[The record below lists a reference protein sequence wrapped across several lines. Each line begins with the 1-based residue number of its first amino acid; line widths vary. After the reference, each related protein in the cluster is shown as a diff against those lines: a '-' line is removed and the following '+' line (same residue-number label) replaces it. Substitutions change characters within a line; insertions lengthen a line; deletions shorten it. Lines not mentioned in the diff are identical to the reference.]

1 MVENII
7 SYSIKNRFLILFFT
21 FILTIGSFWAVKNTN
36 LDALPDLSPVQVIVQ
51 VEWNGQSPKT
61 IEEQIS
67 YPLISNLMSLP
78 NIDTV
83 RAMSSFSNAMIYIIF
98 KDGTD
103 IYDSRSRILEQLS
116 TLQGTFPQ
124 GSTVKLG
131 PDATGVGWA
140 YQYALKSNNKSLEEL
155 RTLQD
160 YYYKFALL
168 GVDGVSEIA
177 TVGGYIKNYEITL
190 NQDKL
195 VQYNLDIQNIKNSI
209 QSNNKDVGGGIILEN
224 GFEHII
230 TARGYLKSVY
240 DIENI
245 TIQTSNNIPLKLK
258 DIATV
263 NVTSTPRRGMAD
275 LNAEGETVGG
285 IVIVRYGENP
295 YSVIQAV
302 KEKLKTLNVPDVEV
316 VEVYDRTSLIDKA
329 IDTLKNTLMEESIIV
344 MIVAGLFL
352 FHFRSALI
360 IIITLP
366 LTVLI
371 SFLLM
376 KFLDIGSNIMSLG
389 GIAIAIGAM
398 VDATIVMVENAHKN
412 LQGKD
417 NLTNQERVDIII
429 KSSKQVGRPIFFAL
443 ILVVVSFLPIFAL
456 SGQEGRL
463 FTPLAFTKTFA
474 MLVGAI
480 LSITIVPI
488 LMIFLIKGKILRE
501 EKNFINRFFI
511 NIYSPFLRLALKLKY
526 LVITIFLG
534 TLIFAYF
541 VYEKQKWEF
550 MPMMNEQTFMYMPV
564 TPYGI
569 GIDLAKELAQKTN
582 EVIKSFPE
590 VENSFAKVGRADS
603 ATDPAPLAMI
613 ETIIT
618 FKPQEQWREGMTYKK
633 LMEEMDK
640 KLQVQGLINSWTYPI
655 RGRIDMLLTGIRTP
669 LGIKLYGNDNKTLE
683 DVSIKIEQIL
693 KKYEGTL
700 SVSADKANSGYYLNI
715 KIDEEMISRYNIT
728 KDDVLQTIS
737 LGVEGTQISTF
748 LDKLER
754 YPITLRYESTQRED
768 ITTLENLLIKTNLG
782 FQPIRLFANLEYEEQ
797 ASVIKSEK
805 GLNVNFVY
813 ITPKEGFSTKQYKD
827 ETNELLKELELPSG
841 YYFEWAGQ
849 SVYLESAMQKLFYII
864 PITFMIIFVLIYLAL
879 KDMTY
884 TLIIFF
890 TLPFAITGGIFYME
904 YLDFNFSIA
913 VIVGFLALL
922 GVAAETSIVM
932 LIYLNE
938 AIQELRQKNEEYSK
952 EMFIESIYKGAVLRL
967 RPKLMTLFTLLGGL
981 MPIMYIDGVGSEVMQ
996 RIAAPMIGGM
1006 VSSTFLTLIV
1016 IPVIF
1021 YIVMFKRNNVSKH
1034 LLNNK
1039 DIK

>member
-7 SYSIKNRFLILFFT
+7 SSSVKNKFIVLFFVLV
-21 FILTIGSFWAVKNTN
+21 LTIGSFWAVKNTN
-36 LDALPDLSPVQVIVQ
+36 LDALPDLSPPQVIIQ

-78 NIDTV
+78 NIQTV
-83 RAMSSFSNAMIYIIF
+83 RAMSSFSNSMIYIIF

-116 TLQGTFPQ
+116 TLQGTFPE
-124 GSTVKLG
+124 GSVVQIG

-140 YQYALKSNNKSLEEL
+140 YEYALKSKTKSLEEL

-177 TVGGYIKNYEITL
+177 SIGGYVKNYEITL

-195 VQYNLDIQNIKNSI
+195 VQYNLSIDDVRKIIVANNS
-209 QSNNKDVGGGIILEN
+209 DTGGRIILEN
-224 GFEHII
+224 GYEHII
-230 TARGYLKSVY
+230 TARGYLKSVT

-245 TIQTSNNIPLKLK
+245 TITNQNNTPLKIK
-258 DIATV
+258 DIAEV
-263 NVTSTPRRGMAD
+263 NITSSARRGMVD
-275 LNAEGETVGG
+275 LDGEGETVGG
-285 IVIVRYGENP
+285 IVVVRYGENP
-295 YSVIQAV
+295 YAVIKAV

-329 IDTLKNTLMEESIIV
+329 IDTLKNTLIEESIIV
-344 MIVAGLFL
+344 AIISGLFL

-366 LTVLI
+366 ITVLI

-376 KFLDIGSNIMSLG
+376 KLFGLGSNIMSLG

-398 VDATIVMVENAHKN
+398 VDATIVMVENAHKY
-412 LQGKD
+412 LHGKE
-417 NLTNQERVDIII
+417 NITNDERIEIII
-429 KSSKQVGRPIFFAL
+429 KSAKQVGRPIFFAL
-443 ILVVVSFLPIFAL
+443 VLVVVSFLPIFGL
-456 SGQEGRL
+456 TGQEGRL
-463 FTPLAFTKTFA
+463 FSPLAFTKSFA
-474 MLVGAI
+474 MGVGAI
-480 LSITIVPI
+480 LSITLVPI
-488 LMIFLIKGKILRE
+488 LMIFFIKGKIIGE
-501 EKNFINRFFI
+501 DKNLLNKFFI
-511 NIYSPFLRLALKLKY
+511 NLYSPFLKLALKLRY
-526 LVITIFLG
+526 LVIVVFVG
-534 TLIFAYF
+534 TLVLAYT

-590 VENSFAKVGRADS
+590 VETAFAKVGRAQT

-618 FKPQEQWREGMTYKK
+618 FKPQEEWREGMTYKK
-633 LMEEMDK
+633 LMEEMDS

-669 LGIKLYGNDNKTLE
+669 LGIKLYGNDHELLE
-683 DVSIKIEQIL
+683 ETATKIEQKL

-700 SVSADKANSGYYLNI
+700 SVSADKINSGYYLNI
-715 KIDEEMISRYNIT
+715 EINDEMISRYGIT
-728 KDDVLQTIS
+728 RNDILQTIS
-737 LGVEGTQISTF
+737 LGVGGSQISTF
-748 LDKLER
+748 IDKLER
-754 YPITLRYESTQRED
+754 YPISLRYETTQRED
-768 ITTLENLLIKTNLG
+768 INVLENLQIKTKLG
-782 FQPIRLFANLEYEEQ
+782 YQPLRLFADLTYEEGP
-797 ASVIKSEK
+797 SVIKSEK
-805 GLNVNFVY
+805 ALNVNFVY
-813 ITPKEGFSTKQYKD
+813 ITPKDGVSTKQYKD
-827 ETNELLKELELPSG
+827 EANELLKEIKLPDG

-849 SVYLESAMQKLFYII
+849 SEYLESAMKRLAYII
-864 PITFMIIFVLIYLAL
+864 PLTFMVIFILIYFAL
-879 KDMTY
+879 KNITY
-884 TLIIFF
+884 TMVIFL
-890 TLPFAITGGIFYME
+890 TLPFALSGGVFYLE
-904 YLDFNFSIA
+904 YLNFNISVA

-932 LIYLNE
+932 LVYLDE
-938 AIQELRQKNEEYSK
+938 AIKEMKEKIREYSNK
-952 EMFIESIYKGAVLRL
+952 DLAEAIFKGAVLRL
-967 RPKLMTLFTLLGGL
+967 RPKLMTLFAILGGL
-981 MPIMYIDGVGSEVMQ
+981 IPIMYINGVGSEVMQ

-1006 VSSTFLTLIV
+1006 ITSAFLTLII
-1016 IPVIF
+1016 IPSIF
-1021 YIVMFKRNNVSKH
+1021 YILEIRNNKATY
-1034 LLNNK
+1034 
-1039 DIK
+1039 

>member
-7 SYSIKNRFLILFFT
+7 SYSVRNKFLVLFFI
-21 FILTIGSFWAVKNTN
+21 FILTLGSFWAVKNTS
-36 LDALPDLSPVQVIVQ
+36 LDALPDLSPPQVIVQ
-51 VEWNGQSPKT
+51 VEWSGQSPKT

-67 YPLISNLMSLP
+67 YPLISSLMSLP
-78 NIDTV
+78 NIETV

-103 IYDSRSRILEQLS
+103 LYDSRSRILEQLS
-116 TLQGTFPQ
+116 TLQGTFPE
-124 GSTVKLG
+124 GSSVQIG

-140 YQYALKSNNKSLEEL
+140 YEYALKSKTKSLEEL

-177 TVGGYIKNYEITL
+177 SIGGYIKNYEITL

-195 VQYNLDIQNIKNSI
+195 VQYDLSMDEIKKVLQANNS
-209 QSNNKDVGGGIILEN
+209 DTGGRIILEN
-224 GFEHII
+224 GYEHII
-230 TARGYLKSVY
+230 TARGYLKSVV

-245 TIQTSNNIPLKLK
+245 TIKTLNNTPLKIK

-263 NVTSTPRRGMAD
+263 NITSTNRRGMAD
-275 LNAEGETVGG
+275 LDGEGETVGG
-285 IVIVRYGENP
+285 IVVVRFGENP
-295 YSVIQAV
+295 YKVINAV

-316 VEVYDRTSLIDKA
+316 VEVYDRSSLIDKA
-329 IDTLKNTLMEESIIV
+329 IDTLKRTLVEESIIV
-344 MIVAGLFL
+344 MIIAGLFL

-366 LTVLI
+366 ITVLI

-376 KFLDIGSNIMSLG
+376 KAFGIGSNIMSLG

-398 VDATIVMVENAHKN
+398 VDATIVMVENAHKH
-412 LQGKD
+412 LQGKE
-417 NLTNQERVDIII
+417 NISKEERVNIII
-429 KSSKQVGRPIFFAL
+429 DSAKQVGRPIFFAL

-463 FTPLAFTKTFA
+463 FSPLAFTKSFA
-474 MLVGAI
+474 MMSGAI
-480 LSITIVPI
+480 LSITLVPI
-488 LMIFLIKGKILRE
+488 LMIFLIKGKILKE
-501 EKNFINRFFI
+501 EENLLNRFFI
-511 NIYSPFLRLALKLKY
+511 KLYSPLLHLSLKLKY
-526 LVITIFLG
+526 LIVAIFVG
-534 TLIFAYF
+534 TLVFAVT

-582 EVIKSFPE
+582 MVIKSFPE
-590 VENSFAKVGRADS
+590 VESSFAKVGRAQT

-618 FKPQEQWREGMTYKK
+618 FKPQNEWREGMTYKK

-640 KLQVQGLINSWTYPI
+640 NLQVNGLINSWTYPI

-669 LGIKLYGNDNKTLE
+669 LGIKLYGNNHELLE
-683 DVSIKIEQIL
+683 TTASKIEQAL

-700 SVSADKANSGYYLNI
+700 SVSADKMNSGYYLNI
-715 KIDEEMISRYNIT
+715 EINDEMISRYGIS
-728 KDDVLQTIS
+728 KKDVLEVVS
-737 LGVEGTQISTF
+737 LGVGGSQISTY

-754 YPITLRYESTQRED
+754 YPISLRFETTQRED
-768 ITTLENLLIKTNLG
+768 IKALENLQIKTKLG
-782 FQPIRLFANLEYEEQ
+782 YQPLRLFADLKYEEGP
-797 ASVIKSEK
+797 SVIKSEK
-805 GLNVNFVY
+805 ALNVNFIY
-813 ITPKEGFSTKQYKD
+813 ITPKDGFSAKQYKD
-827 ETNELLKELELPSG
+827 EANKILKEIKLPDG

-849 SVYLESAMQKLFYII
+849 SEYLESAMKKLTYII
-864 PITFMIIFVLIYLAL
+864 PITFMIIFILIYLAL
-879 KDMTY
+879 KNLTY
-884 TLIIFF
+884 TFVIFF
-890 TLPFAITGGIFYME
+890 TLPFALTGGIFYLE
-904 YLDFNFSIA
+904 YLNFNISIA

-932 LIYLNE
+932 LVYLDE
-938 AIQELRQKNEEYSK
+938 AIKEFYKNKEEFTNNNIV
-952 EMFIESIYKGAVLRL
+952 ETIYKGAVLRL
-967 RPKLMTLFTLLGGL
+967 RPKLMTLFSILGGL
-981 MPIMYIDGVGSEVMQ
+981 IPIMYINGVGSEVMQ

-1006 VSSTFLTLIV
+1006 VSSTFLTLII
-1016 IPVIF
+1016 IPAIF
-1021 YIVMFKRNNVSKH
+1021 YIIILKRNNVSTH
-1034 LLNNK
+1034 
-1039 DIK
+1039 